1 MREPFDLERLRQ
13 AWNRTEPEAPPA
25 PLHPRL
31 DGVGP
36 AVDPHSEALAALD
49 RAERLA
55 LERFPA
61 HAEAVKTFLAE
72 ARELL
77 AAVNGAPAGEGAGP
91 LAAYL
96 AALDRFEDLLEAFR
110 LAATPPSR

>member
-1 MREPFDLERLRQ
+1 MSEPFDLERLRQ
-13 AWNRTEPEAPPA
+13 AWNRTEPESPPA

-31 DGVGP
+31 DGVAA
-36 AVDPHSEALAALD
+36 AVDPHREALAALD

-61 HAEAVKTFLAE
+61 HVADVTTALSE
-72 ARELL
+72 ARALL
-77 AAVNGAPAGEGAGP
+77 GALKESAEGEAATP

-110 LAATPPSR
+110 LADAAHSR

>member
-1 MREPFDLERLRQ
+1 MSEPFDLERLRQ
-13 AWNRTEPEAPPA
+13 AWNRTEPEGPPA

-36 AVDPHSEALAALD
+36 AVDPHREALSALD

-55 LERFPA
+55 LERLPSRA
-61 HAEAVKTFLAE
+61 AAVTSALSE

-77 AAVNGAPAGEGAGP
+77 AAVKAAPEGEGAAP

-110 LAATPPSR
+110 LADAARSR